1 MTEGVIE
8 QLIQG
13 GSMGL
18 FAAFLVWQHLGMQK
32 RLDGLVDAFQS
43 QISAINKDYDERIER
58 MRGRYDIVIN
68 TMRTE
73 QDEREKAAQEGLR
86 FHQTEIVTRLNN
98 LETRSEVNTGKIDT
112 AVDSLRAYCDRGR
125 S

>member
-1 MTEGVIE
+1 MTEGLIE

-18 FAAFLVWQHLGMQK
+18 FAAFLVWQHLGMQR
-32 RLDGLVDAFQS
+32 RLDGLVDAFQT
-43 QISAINKDYDERIER
+43 QIASINTNYDERIER
-58 MRGRYDIVIN
+58 IRERYDVVIN

-86 FHQTEIVTRLNN
+86 FHQSEIVTRLSE
-98 LETRSEVNTGKIDT
+98 LERCCDTQGEKIDG
-112 AVDSLRAYCDRGR
+112 AVQELRLACDRAR